1 MSRVLLWVAHEP
13 LREIIAEVLRDEG
26 HAVAPAASRREA
38 LAALGSAAGGHGE
51 RPDLVLVDAD
61 EDGAIIARSR
71 ERLPGVPI
79 VALSSTLAMH
89 PSGDVDLA
97 MPFRIRD
104 LLDVID
110 VALRRG
116 GQPAPH
122 APHAS

>member
-13 LREIIAEVLRDEG
+13 LREVIAEVLRDEG
-26 HAVAPAASRREA
+26 HAVVPAASRREA
-38 LAALGSAAGGHGE
+38 LAAIGSAASGHGE
-51 RPDLVLVDAD
+51 RPDLVLVEAD

-79 VALSSTLAMH
+79 VALSSALAMR

-104 LLDVID
+104 LLEVIAA
-110 VALRRG
+110 ALQRG
-116 GQPAPH
+116 DPAAPH
-122 APHAS
+122 A